1 MGVSAEHVGVPA
13 CTGHGGAGW
22 QHEHPLSGGCPRD
35 LMGGNWGLCATS
47 QASRVQSGLRQT
59 SWNNFLAVSHRPV
72 GAGCRRLIAGLAL
85 FQEDD
90 SRDRVSPVLGA
101 AASVQSAEALVGC
114 VHGLS
119 LRRHADDRC
128 VWVHAAGKLA
138 KEGALGGTERAVSED
153 SPHEYSATHCLSLE
167 FSVNKAKIC

>member
-1 MGVSAEHVGVPA
+1 M
-13 CTGHGGAGW
+13 
-22 QHEHPLSGGCPRD
+22 L
-35 LMGGNWGLCATS
+35 
-47 QASRVQSGLRQT
+47 
-59 SWNNFLAVSHRPV
+59 F
-72 GAGCRRLIAGLAL
+72 

-114 VHGLS
+114 VHRLS

-138 KEGALGGTERAVSED
+138 EGGALGALREQ
-153 SPHEYSATHCLSLE
+153 
-167 FSVNKAKIC
+167 